1 MLFLL
6 AINMDMAKMVI
17 SVSNTSESRSI
28 RDSSFDTGSFSVTD
42 IMIGSTMAMKNTYK
56 RE

>member
-42 IMIGSTMAMKNTYK
+42 IMIGSMMAMKNTYK